1 MLNLADL
8 RGFVKVKF
16 LDMFV
21 ECADNTFLLPLAD
34 CEIDKVDFSSKSC
47 NITVVS
53 EKYISRQELF
63 NAELILREKYKLSSV
78 RLLPRFKREHFNLS
92 VMDDLIM
99 EMRRRVAVVNGSFT
113 GCTWTYDDQK
123 AVVTAKMAIDS
134 RGILSSQNFEGKL
147 SELIRDE
154 FGITVSIALEYDE
167 NHIPVSVLIDSQK
180 RNISRVPT
188 AAEMSTAIIDDGELP
203 PPPEDMDVP
212 WADSAE
218 DGQALLE
225 QARQEMNSAPPEK
238 KRPET
243 VKAETDKAPK
253 TAKSQVTDCGLPQNV
268 TFKKVM
274 YGKPKKVPLITLAS
288 LSEDYTRIG
297 VWGVVFGLEKKES
310 RSGEVI
316 IVNFCITDYTSSCK
330 VKMFIKKKDEEQ
342 IAELKDGITV
352 IIHGDYQMDQYLHE
366 YVVSAGYV
374 ALAELKKRSDDADV
388 KRVEL
393 HMHTSMSRMDALAPV
408 EKIVKRAAD
417 WGFPAIA
424 ITDHGVAQ
432 AFPGAMNAA
441 RECADAGKPIKILY
455 GTEGYYVNDM
465 LDVLHG
471 RSDTAF
477 EDTFVVFDLETT
489 GLSPN
494 SDRITEIGAVRVEN
508 GKITESFDMLVNPGI
523 PIPAEITALTG
534 ITSAMI
540 KDAPNESAAIP
551 EFLKFI
557 GGENVVMV
565 AHNASFDMGFM
576 NAACERLGLSFENPY
591 IDTLALS
598 RALFKGIKNYKLDTI
613 VKYLELSDFEHHRA
627 DADSGILAQVFVKQ
641 MEKMQK
647 EFDIHSAAEIN
658 LKLVTEDTKSLPRY
672 HIVIIAKNKVGLRN
686 LYKLIS
692 TAHVDNYYIR
702 PRIFRSEI
710 EKHREG
716 LLIGS
721 ACEAGELFRA
731 VQRGIRWSELM
742 DIASFYDYLEIQP
755 LCNNEFMIRKG
766 EAADHKA
773 LQKLN
778 ETICRLAERTGKPVV
793 ATCDAHYL
801 DPEDDVYR
809 RVLLTAQDFP
819 DANQPAKLFLRTT
832 EEMLGEFMYLGAKR
846 AYEVVVENPRKIAD
860 MVEDIVPIP
869 PGTYPPS
876 IPGSEESLR
885 EITRSKAREIY
896 GDPLPEYV
904 NARLEKELDSII
916 GNGYAVMY
924 MIAQKLVADSVEH
937 GYLVGS
943 RGSVGSSFV
952 ATMAGISEV
961 NPLAPHYVCPN
972 CCHSEFF
979 INDLS
984 VGSGF
989 DLPEKNCPVCG
1000 TRYNKDGHDIPFE
1013 TFLGFK
1019 GDKQPDIDLN
1029 FSNEYQTSAHK
1040 YTEQLFGKTHV
1051 FKAGTI
1057 GTVAEKTAYRYAM
1070 KYAEA
1075 NGLSLSSAEIER
1087 LKTGILGVKSN
1098 TGQHPGGMVVVPG
1111 DMEVYDFCPIQHPA
1125 DKADSDV
1132 LTTHFDFHAIHDT
1145 ILKLDCLGHVGPTT
1159 YKYLEEFT
1167 GIPVTEVPMG
1177 DEKVMSLFVST
1188 DALGV
1193 TPEDIGSQTGTFSL
1207 PEVGTAFVRQMLIDS
1222 QPKTFSDLLQVSG
1235 LSHGT
1240 DVYIGN
1246 AKDLISSGQC
1256 TISEV
1261 IGTRDNIMTYLIK
1274 KGVENSLAFKIM
1286 EIVRKGKA
1294 KKLLTEEMVNE
1305 MKAHDVPQWYIDSCF
1320 KIKYMFPKAHA
1331 AAYMISCLRLGWYKV
1346 YKPVEYYAAY
1356 FTCRCENFDAE
1367 SAVRG
1372 VSYASAQ
1379 LRSIEEKGKDTS
1391 QTEEGA
1397 YATTQIIIE
1406 ALARGVKFYPVD
1418 LYKSHALKFMPENG
1432 DGIRLPFVALKGLGA
1447 AAAESLQQASSQ
1459 GTYISRDEIPQRSGV
1474 SKGIIEILANA
1485 GVLDQLPDSSQ
1496 ISLFEN
1502 F

>member
-1 MLNLADL
+1 M
-8 RGFVKVKF
+8 KF
-16 LDMFV
+16 LEMFK
-21 ECADNTFLLPLAD
+21 ECNDNTFLCRLAD
-34 CEIDKVDFSSKSC
+34 CEIEKIDFNRTSC
-47 NITVVS
+47 NITVIS
-53 EKYISRQELF
+53 ENYIPRQDLF
-63 NAELILREKYKLSSV
+63 NAELVLKEKYQLSSV
-78 RLLPRFKREHFNLS
+78 RIAPRFRPEHFNVS

-99 EMRRRVAVVNGSFT
+99 EMRRRIATVNGSFS
-113 GCTWTYDDQK
+113 GCSWRYDEEN
-123 AVVTAKMAIDS
+123 AVVTAVLVIDN
-134 RGILSSQNFEGKL
+134 RGLLSSQNFEQKMK
-147 SELIRDE
+147 ELIRYE
-154 FGITVSIALEYDE
+154 FQVDVDIVLDYDE
-167 NHIPVSVLIDSQK
+167 EHIPINVLISAQK
-180 RNISRVPT
+180 QQSKQKYVTAETQAIST
-188 AAEMSTAIIDDGELP
+188 DELP
-203 PPPEDMDVP
+203 PPPGDDDVP
-212 WADSAE
+212 WADSADE
-218 DGQALLE
+218 SQRLLAE
-225 QARQEMNSAPPEK
+225 AKMREKQPEAEVREKPADAEPAPAKREKKQEPPE
-238 KRPET
+238 
-243 VKAETDKAPK
+243 
-253 TAKSQVTDCGLPQNV
+253 GLPPNV
-268 TFKKVM
+268 SFRKVM
-274 YGKPKKVPLITLAS
+274 CGKPKKVPLIKLAS
-288 LSEDYTRIG
+288 LNEEYTRIG

-330 VKMFIKKKDEEQ
+330 VKMFVKKKDEET
-342 IAELKDGITV
+342 IAELKDGIAV
-352 IIHGDYQMDQYLHE
+352 IIHGDYQLDQYLRE
-366 YVVSAGYV
+366 YVISAGYV
-374 ALAELKKRSDDADV
+374 AIADVSKRGDNSEV

-417 WGFPAIA
+417 WGHPAIA

-441 RECADAGKPIKILY
+441 RDCAKAGKPIKILY

-471 RSDTAF
+471 RSNTTF
-477 EDTFVVFDLETT
+477 EGTFIVFDLETT

-494 SDRITEIGAVRVEN
+494 SDRITEIGAVKVVN
-508 GKITESFDMLVNPGI
+508 GEIKETFDRLVNPGM
-523 PIPAEITALTG
+523 PIPADITALTG
-534 ITSAMI
+534 ITSTMV
-540 KDAPNESAAIP
+540 KDAPDETVAVP
-551 EFLKFI
+551 EFLEFI
-557 GGENVVMV
+557 GGEDVVLV

-576 NAACERLGLSFENPY
+576 NAACERLGISFENPY

-598 RALFKGIKNYKLDTI
+598 RVLFKGVKNYKLDTI
-613 VKYLELSDFEHHRA
+613 VKFLGLSDFEHHRA
-627 DADSGILAQVFVKQ
+627 DADSGILAQVFIKQ
-641 MEKMQK
+641 MEKMSE
-647 EFDIHSAAEIN
+647 EFDIHTAAEIN
-658 LKLVTEDTKSLPRY
+658 IKLVTEDTKSLPRY
-672 HIVIIAKNKVGLRN
+672 HIVIIAKNLVGLKN
-686 LYKLIS
+686 LYRLIS
-692 TAHVDNYYIR
+692 KAHVDNYYIR
-702 PRIFRSEI
+702 PRIMRSEI

-716 LLIGS
+716 LIIGS
-721 ACEAGELFRA
+721 ACEAGELYRA
-731 VQRGIRWSELM
+731 VQRGTRWSELM

-766 EAADHKA
+766 EVADQKA
-773 LQKLN
+773 LRKLN
-778 ETICRLAERTGKPVV
+778 ETICRLADRTGRPVV

-809 RVLLTAQDFP
+809 RVLLAAQDFP
-819 DANQPAKLFLRTT
+819 DANQPSKLYLRTT
-832 EEMLGEFMYLGAKR
+832 EEMLEEFMYLGAKR

-860 MVEDIVPIP
+860 MVESIEPIP

-885 EITRSKAREIY
+885 EITRAKAREIY
-896 GDPLPEYV
+896 GDPIPEYV
-904 NARLEKELDSII
+904 HARLEKELDSII
-916 GNGYAVMY
+916 SNGYAVMY

-989 DLPEKNCPVCG
+989 DLPDKNCPMCG
-1000 TRYNKDGHDIPFE
+1000 TKYNKDGHDIPFE

-1029 FSNEYQTSAHK
+1029 FSNEYQSSAHR
-1040 YTEQLFGKTHV
+1040 YTEQLFGTSHV

-1057 GTVAEKTAYRYAM
+1057 GTVAEKTAFRYVM

-1075 NGLSLSSAEIER
+1075 NGLALSSAEIER
-1087 LKTGILGVKSN
+1087 LKNGVMGVKSN

-1125 DKADSDV
+1125 DKADSDI

-1188 DALGV
+1188 EALGV

-1246 AKDLISSGQC
+1246 AKDLIADGTC

-1274 KGVENSLAFKIM
+1274 KGVENSLAFNIM

-1294 KKLLTEEMVNE
+1294 GKLLTPEMVAE

-1346 YKPVEYYAAY
+1346 YRPVEYYAAY

-1367 SAVRG
+1367 AAVRG
-1372 VSYASAQ
+1372 VAYASQQ
-1379 LRSIEEKGKDTS
+1379 LKSIEEKGKEAS
-1391 QTEEGA
+1391 QTEEGS
-1397 YATTQIIIE
+1397 YATTQIIVE

-1432 DGIRLPFVALKGLGA
+1432 DGVRLPFVALKGLGA
-1447 AAAESLQQASSQ
+1447 AAAESLQEASTQ
-1459 GTYISRDEIPQRSGV
+1459 GPYISRDEIPLRAGV
-1474 SKGIIEILANA
+1474 SKSIIEILANA
-1485 GVLDQLPDSSQ
+1485 GVLDHLPDSSQ
-1496 ISLFEN
+1496 ISLFEG